1 MKCSACGCWVEI
13 EEPNPTDL
21 GFFLC
26 DECFEEGREAD
37 DANASNQSEETP

>member
-1 MKCSACGCWVEI
+1 MICAACGCWVEI

-26 DECFEEGREAD
+26 DKCIDQGAAPPRDDWEEHGDGR
-37 DANASNQSEETP
+37 